1 MASPVLPSAA
11 LRRTARSELARI
23 ERAVNKIEQ
32 RRAAL
37 LGQLAEL
44 DDEAEVYARRKR
56 LLEELAYVED
66 VVPTSGTVARAR
78 PPAKG
83 AIKGR
88 ELRRIAGRLLWST
101 QRDREIHYREWFERV
116 IAAGY
121 AVGGKDPVAS
131 FLTNMRDSPAVRRG
145 STQGLYRLDP
155 NSLETI
161 AQQIAE
167 TQAELA
173 DVEKSIARTRASAEQ
188 RATEA
193 LEAHRDD
200 LKQSLRGLD
209 AKMTE
214 LRYVFAVES
223 PSSDLHVHTDG
234 ALRAA

>member
-1 MASPVLPSAA
+1 MASPALPSAA
-11 LRRTARSELARI
+11 LRRTARSELSRI
-23 ERAVNKIEQ
+23 ERAMTRIEQ

-56 LLEELAYVED
+56 LLEELAYVEHA
-66 VVPTSGTVARAR
+66 VPTPATAARAR
-78 PPAKG
+78 RPAKG

-88 ELRRIAGRLLWST
+88 ELRRVAGHLLWSA

-131 FLTNMRDSPAVRRG
+131 FLTNIRDSPAVRRG
-145 STQGLYRLDP
+145 SVPGRYRLDP
-155 NSLETI
+155 ESLDTI

-173 DVEKSIARTRASAEQ
+173 DVEKSIERTDASTEQ
-188 RATEA
+188 RLIGA
-193 LEAHRDD
+193 LHAHRDD
-200 LKQSLRGLD
+200 LKQSLRGLE

-214 LRYVFAVES
+214 LRYIFAGSEPGS
-223 PSSDLHVHTDG
+223 GAELDSDG

>member
-1 MASPVLPSAA
+1 MARV
-11 LRRTARSELARI
+11 
-23 ERAVNKIEQ
+23 EQ

-44 DDEAEVYARRKR
+44 DDEAEGYARRKR
-56 LLEELAYVED
+56 LLEELAYVENA
-66 VVPTSGTVARAR
+66 VPTPATV
-78 PPAKG
+78 PPAQRPANG

-88 ELRRIAGRLLWST
+88 ELRRVAGRLLWSA

-145 STQGLYRLDP
+145 SAQGRYLLDP
-155 NSLETI
+155 DSLEAV

-173 DVEKSIARTRASAEQ
+173 DVQQSIERADTGAEQ
-188 RATEA
+188 RTIDA
-193 LEAHRDD
+193 LEQHRDD
-200 LKQSLRGLD
+200 LKQRLRGLE

-214 LRYVFAVES
+214 LRYIFDSEA
-223 PSSDLHVHTDG
+223 PRSDLELEG
-234 ALRAA
+234 EALRAA

>member
-1 MASPVLPSAA
+1 MASPALPSAA
-11 LRRTARSELARI
+11 LLRTARSELARI
-23 ERAVNKIEQ
+23 ERAVTRIQQ

-44 DDEAEVYARRKR
+44 DDEAEGYARRRR
-56 LLEELAYVED
+56 LLEELAYVEHA
-66 VVPTSGTVARAR
+66 VPTPAPGAPAQR
-78 PPAKG
+78 PAKG

-88 ELRRIAGRLLWST
+88 ELRRVAGQLLWSA

-131 FLTNMRDSPAVRRG
+131 FLTNIRDSPAVRRG
-145 STQGLYRLDP
+145 SAQGRYRLDP
-155 NSLETI
+155 NSLEAI

-173 DVEKSIARTRASAEQ
+173 DVEQSIERTDASTEQ
-188 RATEA
+188 RTIDA
-193 LEAHRDD
+193 LRGHRDE
-200 LKQSLRGLD
+200 LKQSLRGLE
-209 AKMTE
+209 AKMRE
-214 LRYVFAVES
+214 LRYIFGSEA
-223 PSSDLHVHTDG
+223 PRPDLELSRDE

>member
-1 MASPVLPSAA
+1 MASPALPSAA

-23 ERAVNKIEQ
+23 DRAMTRIQQ

-44 DDEAEVYARRKR
+44 DEEVEIYDQRKR
-56 LLEELAYVED
+56 LLEELAYVEHA
-66 VVPTSGTVARAR
+66 VPTPAQALR
-78 PPAKG
+78 PAKG

-88 ELRRIAGRLLWST
+88 QLRRVAGQLLWSA
-101 QRDREIHYREWFERV
+101 QGDREIHYREWFERV

-131 FLTNMRDSPAVRRG
+131 FLTNIRDSPAVRRG
-145 STQGLYRLDP
+145 SVPGRYRLDP
-155 NSLETI
+155 DSLETI

-173 DVEKSIARTRASAEQ
+173 DVEKSIERTDASTEQ
-188 RATEA
+188 RLTGA
-193 LEAHRDD
+193 LHEHRDE
-200 LKQSLRGLD
+200 LKQSLRGLE
-209 AKMTE
+209 AKMAE
-214 LRYVFAVES
+214 LHYIFAGS
-223 PSSDLHVHTDG
+223 APDSDGELDTNG